1 MRATIDSTGTLVIVP
16 ESETEA
22 YALRCFHE
30 KSSSNTP
37 PAICFRLEGIH
48 SPGDVKPAKGSAK
61 PNRFWPFDK
70 DETARIQQG
79 QPPLTRS
86 QPIPIKTGGMEIN
99 GADTSDAADAARFR
113 WLLEGNGYLVVRSKV
128 QRRWGVSP
136 CDQTEKN
143 EARLEIDKE
152 MKRRPL

>member
-1 MRATIDSTGTLVIVP
+1 MRATIDSTGTLTIAP

-22 YALRCFHE
+22 YALRCYSE
-30 KSSSNTP
+30 KFNSDTQP
-37 PAICFRLEGIH
+37 QICFCWEEIH
-48 SPGDVKPAKGSAK
+48 SPGDAKPAKGSAK
-61 PNRFWPFDK
+61 PNQFWPFDK

-113 WLLEGNGYLVVRSKV
+113 WLLEGNGYFMEETGLC
-128 QRRWGVSP
+128 GIGP